1 MAVKTLKT
9 LVLKTATVTGVKP
22 TTNPADRIGLGLVG
36 SNAYPMDNLS
46 PGQIPLPPSS
56 EPEQAREWQL
66 STSRMRKHLRAGD
79 QASPPTSSVGSPSS
93 PGVSADR
100 STSSTAIPFTGWPGT
115 TWATRWPATGRT
127 HATRALRLI
136 AAPSRVHCPGDLLLS
151 DRLGRD
157 CQSPDRTGDKRIAI
171 REVSLATTAGK

>member
-9 LVLKTATVTGVKP
+9 LVLKTATVAGVKP

-46 PGQIPLPPSS
+46 PGQIPLPHNS

-66 STSRMRKHLRAGD
+66 STSRMRKHPRAGD
-79 QASPPTSSVGSPSS
+79 RTMPPASSVGSPSS

-100 STSSTAIPFTGWPGT
+100 STSPAAIPFTGWSRT
-115 TWATRWPATGRT
+115 TWTAATGRT
-127 HATRALRLI
+127 RAMRALRLT
-136 AAPSRVHCPGDLLLS
+136 ADPSRVHCPGDLLHS
-151 DRLGRD
+151 DRLGCD
-157 CQSPDRTGDKRIAI
+157 CQSPDRAGDKRIAI
-171 REVSLATTAGK
+171 REVSLAATAGK